1 VPRHELTS
9 EDRKRGNQF
18 TAGEKAVS
26 NGKKGGIAK
35 GQKAKQRK
43 TMAELAAK
51 IGEAPIKSAKTKK
64 QLEELGLA
72 GDDELVGQAVIV
84 ASIYTAAANGNMQA
98 VEKWQELTESIK
110 GGDDNAVKVI
120 IDV

>member
-1 VPRHELTS
+1 VPRHKLTDEES
-9 EDRKRGNQF
+9 KRGNQF
-18 TAGEKAVS
+18 TSGVS
-26 NGKKGGIAK
+26 AAENGRKGGLASAK
-35 GQKAKQRK
+35 KAQERK

-51 IGEAPIKSAKTKK
+51 IGAAPIKSAKTKK

-84 ASIYTAAANGNMQA
+84 ASIYMAAANGNMQA